1 VSIRAVQTL
10 EESGAEERE
19 LYQAWIKKA
28 LEIEFNK
35 KNRVTVAQFASSEAI
50 ANTPHSPRFNNT
62 IPQESSSVKENI
74 PDTQNQVRR
83 RRNKNYLDVESRFGV
98 AESH

>member
-1 VSIRAVQTL
+1 MSIRAVQTL

-28 LEIEFNK
+28 VEIEFNK

-83 RRNKNYLDVESRFGV
+83 RRNKNYLDVESHFSV
-98 AESH
+98 VESH